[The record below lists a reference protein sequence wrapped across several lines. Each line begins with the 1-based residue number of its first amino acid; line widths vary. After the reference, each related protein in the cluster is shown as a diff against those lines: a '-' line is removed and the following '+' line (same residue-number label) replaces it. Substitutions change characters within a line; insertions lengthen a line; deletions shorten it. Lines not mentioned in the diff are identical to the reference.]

1 MQPNEQ
7 ERKHKCSEVRT
18 RTTKIKIDFC
28 QEKHLRSNVSD
39 TFVVFSQSYD
49 ISSISFPVFP
59 DSGKREVSSCRH
71 VGHTSCARLLSL
83 KQSEKVPRRHRD
95 LEFRGRASVRRI
107 QNFGCGNYMHMSKK
121 NRYLFNNEK
130 YISEITTRFIY
141 IISRYT
147 S

>member
-107 QNFGCGNYMHMSKK
+107 QNFGCGKGTCQQN

-130 YISEITTRFIY
+130 YISEIITRFIY

-147 S
+147 V